1 MDIDPILLPLFCGT
15 FSRSHDL
22 DRTPPWYGADS
33 RPSWPPWAPCHGSH
47 WWISWG
53 KWLNNCRNLWRF
65 LERKNYQRC
74 PWLQRVMCLC
84 LILQFLKISIVCFH
98 PLIFCCQLQE
108 TGGTTPRGGCNSLR
122 RGREHLPGEDFWL
135 PRYVFGTSLT
145 RQPNG
150 MQVMLSMCGLAWF
163 HWRTEDQPGIES
175 DSRIPVLN
183 CPKLVA
189 I

>member
-1 MDIDPILLPLFCGT
+1 MIWGGFQAILAALGALPRQSLVDILRQMVEQLQKLVAFFGT
-15 FSRSHDL
+15 EKITKGVL
-22 DRTPPWYGADS
+22 DCKGY
-33 RPSWPPWAPCHGSH
+33 
-47 WWISWG
+47 I
-53 KWLNNCRNLWRF
+53 
-65 LERKNYQRC
+65 
-74 PWLQRVMCLC
+74 MCLC

-135 PRYVFGTSLT
+135 PRYVFGTSLP

-163 HWRTEDQPGIES
+163 H
-175 DSRIPVLN
+175 
-183 CPKLVA
+183 
-189 I
+189 